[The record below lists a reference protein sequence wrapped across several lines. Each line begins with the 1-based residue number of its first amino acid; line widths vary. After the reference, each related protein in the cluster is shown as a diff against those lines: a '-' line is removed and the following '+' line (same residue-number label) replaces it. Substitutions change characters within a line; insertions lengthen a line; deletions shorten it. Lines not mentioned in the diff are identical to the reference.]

1 MLKKK
6 PFKVFC
12 LPLWLLKGKAA
23 LKTKLAAEV
32 TLDVTSLPYSPG
44 LLAWLTTEKQEGR
57 TLWLVTGSA
66 KKIAD
71 AVQAHLQLFDEVHAT
86 DSTTNLTSV
95 RKAAFLESKLGN
107 HGFDYA
113 GNSKADLPIWNISR
127 KAYVVNAP
135 ASVARKAKAIAHV
148 EHSWN
153 DRLPLLKALLKA
165 IRPHQW
171 VKNILIFIP
180 VVTSHQLMSE
190 SIMYGAA
197 VGFMSFCLC
206 TSSVYLLNDL
216 LDLQA
221 DRVHPRKHLR
231 PLAHGD
237 LPIPVALFCIP
248 LFFVL
253 SAILALTV
261 SSMFVLVLLA
271 YVVATLA
278 YSFALKQIPL
288 VDVVMLAGL
297 YTVRIIAGHAATGIV
312 WSVWLL
318 MFSMFFFF
326 SLALVKRYGE
336 LKMLLQQNGQ
346 KIAGRGYKA
355 DDVELV
361 SVLGVASG
369 FIAVLVLALYITS
382 DQVTILYRIPAVLW
396 LLVPVMLYWVSRLWL
411 LAHRGAVHDDPI
423 LFSLHD
429 RVSYFLGGC
438 IVAILLLA
446 S

>member
-1 MLKKK
+1 MLKKR
-6 PFKVFC
+6 PFALLF
-12 LPLWLLKGKAA
+12 LPFWLSKGKAV
-23 LKTKLAAEV
+23 LKTKIAEAV
-32 TLDVTSLPYSPG
+32 ELDATHLPYSRG
-44 LLAWLTTEKQEGR
+44 LLEWLKTEKQEGR

-66 KKIAD
+66 QKIAD
-71 AVQAHLQLFDEVHAT
+71 AVQGHLQLFDEVHAT

-95 RKAAFLESKLGN
+95 RKAAFLESTLGK
-107 HGFDYA
+107 HKFDYA
-113 GNSKADLPIWNISR
+113 GNSDADLPIWNIAR
-127 KAYVVNAP
+127 KAFVVNAP
-135 ASVARKAKAIAHV
+135 MSVTKKARAIGNV
-148 EHSWN
+148 EHTWN
-153 DRLPLLKALLKA
+153 DRLPLFKALIKA

-190 SIMYGAA
+190 SIMYGAV
-197 VGFMSFCLC
+197 VGFIAFCVC
-206 TSSVYLLNDL
+206 TSGVYLLNDL

-221 DRVHPRKHLR
+221 DRAHPRKNLR

-248 LFFVL
+248 LFLIV
-253 SAILALTV
+253 SAVLALSV
-261 SSMFVLVLLA
+261 SVMFACVLLA
-271 YVVATLA
+271 YLVATFA

-288 VDVVMLAGL
+288 IDVIMLAGL

-346 KIAGRGYKA
+346 QIAGRGYKA

-382 DQVTILYRIPAVLW
+382 DQVTILYRIPSLLW

-429 RVSYFLGGC
+429 RVSYLVGGC
-438 IVAILLLA
+438 VVTILLLA